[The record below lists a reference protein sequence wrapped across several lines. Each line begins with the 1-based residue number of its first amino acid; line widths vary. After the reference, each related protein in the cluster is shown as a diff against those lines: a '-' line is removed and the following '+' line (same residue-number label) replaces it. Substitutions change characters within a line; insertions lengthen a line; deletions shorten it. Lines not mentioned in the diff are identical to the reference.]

1 MLPLIAKTEGDRRR
15 LLMKEAFESIV
26 RMAAKYAEKITQ
38 VSPGKDVKVLAGSEI
53 GQ

>member
-1 MLPLIAKTEGDRRR
+1 MLFRSKTEGDRKR

-26 RMAAKYAEKITQ
+26 CMAAKYAEQIAKD
-38 VSPGKDVKVLAGSEI
+38 SPGEDTKVLAGSEI